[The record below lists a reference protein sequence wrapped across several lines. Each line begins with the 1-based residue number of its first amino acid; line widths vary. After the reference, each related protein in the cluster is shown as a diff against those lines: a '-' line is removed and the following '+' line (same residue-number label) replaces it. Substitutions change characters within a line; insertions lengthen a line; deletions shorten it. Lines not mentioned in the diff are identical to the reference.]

1 MTVFD
6 DWFEQVGL
14 PSLFDQFSELVTYT
28 PVNGDTPTDVRA
40 IVKRRQM
47 IAIEQQTND
56 SNEEFE
62 VELLKDPANATYGGV
77 AYLRVG
83 DKIKRSVTAEPDE
96 RELAFNGRVIE
107 DSDFSTIGI
116 FVRKIRNAQG
126 RGR

>member
-6 DWFEQVGL
+6 DWFEQVGI
-14 PSLFDQFSELVTYT
+14 PSLFDQFSESVTYT
-28 PVNGDTPTDVRA
+28 PVNGDAPSTPSA
-40 IVKRRQM
+40 IVKRRQVEN
-47 IAIEQQTND
+47 AEQQTHD

-62 VELLKDPANATYGGV
+62 VELLKDPDNADYGGI

-96 RELAFNGRVIE
+96 RELAFSGRIIE
-107 DSDFSTIGI
+107 ESDYSTIAI
-116 FVRKIRNAQG
+116 FVRKVRNAQG

>member
-6 DWFEQVGL
+6 DWFEQVGI
-14 PSLFDQFSELVTYT
+14 PSLFDQFSESVTYT
-28 PVNGDTPTDVRA
+28 PVNGDAPSTVSA
-40 IVKRRQM
+40 IVKRRQVEN
-47 IAIEQQTND
+47 AEQQTHD

-62 VELLKDPANATYGGV
+62 VELLKDADNADYGGI

-96 RELAFNGRVIE
+96 RELAFSGRIIE
-107 DSDFSTIGI
+107 ESDFSTIAM
-116 FVRKIRNAQG
+116 FVRKVRNAQG

>member
-6 DWFEQVGL
+6 DWFEQVGI
-14 PSLFDQFSELVTYT
+14 PSLFDQFSESVTYT
-28 PVNGDTPTDVRA
+28 PVNGDAPSTVSA
-40 IVKRRQM
+40 IVKRRQVEN
-47 IAIEQQTND
+47 AEQQTHD

-62 VELLKDPANATYGGV
+62 VELLKDPDNADYGGI

-96 RELAFNGRVIE
+96 RELAFSGRIIE
-107 DSDFSTIGI
+107 ESDFSTIAI
-116 FVRKIRNAQG
+116 FVRKVRNAQG